1 MRQPRKRVLPPSSR
15 AKEQGT
21 TRDTQ
26 LEQLDLLCVKHADEW
41 VRTLENWFG
50 VYRNPVFA
58 WMALE
63 IHLDP
68 RRTPQALPRWLSAY
82 LVDSASSLLSG
93 IFGLKPSDMPKLIG
107 QVLGLSAP
115 THSIIGDAL
124 TLWTDPVLVGR
135 YESLIQQPPAKGSA
149 QRAREIIRD
158 EFKLQSAE
166 AVRQRLIEARK
177 TVRALLAANGDNTS
191 DKSVRAHCL
200 QVLQVRLLTSRLLD
214 QSVSPELTPQ
224 GFRAMLNVPP
234 NRRGVSAALMKVNK
248 SRVSNEDD

>member
-1 MRQPRKRVLPPSSR
+1 MRQPRERVLTPSPR
-15 AKEQGT
+15 AKE
-21 TRDTQ
+21 RDTTQEIQ
-26 LEQLDLLCVKHADEW
+26 LEQLDLLYVKHADGW
-41 VRTLENWFG
+41 VRTFENWFG

-82 LVDSASSLLSG
+82 LVDSASNLLSG

-107 QVLGLSAP
+107 QALGLSAP
-115 THSIIGDAL
+115 THSIIEDAL

-135 YESLIQQPPAKGSA
+135 YESLIQQPPVKRSA
-149 QRAREIIRD
+149 QRAREIIRN

-191 DKSVRAHCL
+191 DASVRAHCL
-200 QVLQVRLLTSRLLD
+200 QVLEVRLLTARLLD

-224 GFRAMLNVPP
+224 GFRAMLDIPP
-234 NRRGVSAALMKVNK
+234 NRRAVSAALIEADKPK
-248 SRVSNEDD
+248 VSNEDD